1 MGSMQGTHISSYFFF
16 ILLGAAVVAAA
27 LLFWPF
33 LSPVVLAAVAS
44 IVSYPLYRTFLR
56 MFGLGKGGKTLSALL
71 TVIVV
76 AIVVLVPLFFLVG
89 SIYSEVQTLYALLTD
104 EGNRSQLISVLD
116 IGSQTLSA
124 MVFGVLPAK
133 SFYSLNVTTYIKNA
147 LEWIFGNLDV
157 VISSMAKI
165 AGYALVFLL
174 ATFYFLRDGK
184 ELKRL
189 FMSWSPLLEQNEEYI
204 TLTFKRAVRSVFAG
218 NLAVSL
224 LEGISIGL
232 AFTAFG
238 IPAPALWGTVA
249 AIAALVP
256 GFGVSLVVIPAA
268 AYLIIS
274 GEYAYA
280 AGLFIWGY
288 AGIVVIDHIIGPT
301 LVNKGVRVHP
311 FIVLLSILGGL
322 LAFGL
327 IGFILGP
334 IILVVLFTLLE
345 IYKSSFK
352 PPIITGQI

>member
-1 MGSMQGTHISSYFFF
+1 
-16 ILLGAAVVAAA
+16 
-27 LLFWPF
+27 
-33 LSPVVLAAVAS
+33 
-44 IVSYPLYRTFLR
+44 
-56 MFGLGKGGKTLSALL
+56 
-71 TVIVV
+71 
-76 AIVVLVPLFFLVG
+76 
-89 SIYSEVQTLYALLTD
+89 
-104 EGNRSQLISVLD
+104 
-116 IGSQTLSA
+116 
-124 MVFGVLPAK
+124 
-133 SFYSLNVTTYIKNA
+133 
-147 LEWIFGNLDV
+147 
-157 VISSMAKI
+157 
-165 AGYALVFLL
+165 
-174 ATFYFLRDGK
+174 
-184 ELKRL
+184 
-189 FMSWSPLLEQNEEYI
+189 
-204 TLTFKRAVRSVFAG
+204 
-218 NLAVSL
+218 
-224 LEGISIGL
+224 
-232 AFTAFG
+232 
-238 IPAPALWGTVA
+238 LWGTVA